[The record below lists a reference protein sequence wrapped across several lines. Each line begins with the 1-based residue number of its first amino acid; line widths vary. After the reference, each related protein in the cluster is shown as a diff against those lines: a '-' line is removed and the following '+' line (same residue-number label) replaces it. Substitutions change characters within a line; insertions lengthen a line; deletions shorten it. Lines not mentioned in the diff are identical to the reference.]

1 MKPCA
6 VHVPKSLIRVHAP
19 PRPTPIQ
26 VLFITPEKLAASGR
40 LQSTLDRVH
49 RQACLARV
57 VIDEAHCV
65 SNWGHGAWLRIWV
78 LVGEGRFGTCAA

>member
-1 MKPCA
+1 M
-6 VHVPKSLIRVHAP
+6 
-19 PRPTPIQ
+19 Q

-65 SNWGHGAWLRIWV
+65 SNWGHGAWLRIRM
-78 LVGEGRFGTCAA
+78 LVGEVRFGCCDA